1 VDADSH
7 FPELLLAVA
16 TVDVA
21 CRCCTLAIG
30 GGNGGV
36 GQHGG
41 ARVGPGRLE
50 VAGGVV
56 ELGRGGPGRFAS
68 TLAAEEDVG
77 SPSGVFSGEERSGE
91 LSLGSAFISSLRL
104 VSFFT
109 VFFRA
114 VGVGSF

>member
-1 VDADSH
+1 MG
-7 FPELLLAVA
+7 
-16 TVDVA
+16 
-21 CRCCTLAIG
+21 CRAAWWGPRRPRSLG
-30 GGNGGV
+30 GCW
-36 GQHGG
+36 
-41 ARVGPGRLE
+41 
-50 VAGGVV
+50 GVV

-104 VSFFT
+104 ASFFT